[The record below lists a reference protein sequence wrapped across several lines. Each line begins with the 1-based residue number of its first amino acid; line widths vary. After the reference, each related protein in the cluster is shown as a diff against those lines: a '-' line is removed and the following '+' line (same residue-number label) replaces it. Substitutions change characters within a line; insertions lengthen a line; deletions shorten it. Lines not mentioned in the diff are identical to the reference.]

1 MADFVAHL
9 APLFKPSE
17 KEITVIGGDESHQER
32 TIYMKGPPRDR
43 AQRDENATLDFG
55 DWRCEP
61 QHFPSYSIFPSQSI
75 FPSDTAPS
83 QQSTRKILGS
93 IGTVE

>member
-75 FPSDTAPS
+75 FTTIHQKDSGFHWNCRVNGLHS
-83 QQSTRKILGS
+83 
-93 IGTVE
+93 